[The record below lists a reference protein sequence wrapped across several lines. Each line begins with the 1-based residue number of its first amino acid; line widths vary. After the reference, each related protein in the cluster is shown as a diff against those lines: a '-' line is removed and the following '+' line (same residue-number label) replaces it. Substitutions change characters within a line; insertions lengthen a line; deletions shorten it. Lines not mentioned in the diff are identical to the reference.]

1 MNIGSVLEEYGGLTD
16 KNVDVLWN
24 ALNLGELLSDEKG
37 NVDVRLHY
45 NGVKFDLYSLLFRTL
60 AQLRKSIM
68 LK

>member
-45 NGVKFDLYSLLFRTL
+45 NCVKCDLYSLFLER
-60 AQLRKSIM
+60 
-68 LK
+68 